1 MTDPASLPPLAPV
14 DTGWPR
20 VSNTGFDGL
29 VVQFADRLS
38 EPANRAALA
47 FRAAIARAGWSA
59 LEETSTS
66 LVSTYLRFDP
76 LGVTHAA
83 MRAEVEALLATQD
96 WYAAAL
102 PEGRKLWR
110 VPTVFGTDLAPQLEE
125 AADRAGLSA
134 EEAVRQI
141 AETQLRVQ
149 TIGFAPGQ
157 PYLGE
162 LPPAFDIPRQTDLTP
177 QVPEGAVVVAIR
189 QIVLFSVTTPTG
201 WRHIGQTRFR
211 LFRPD
216 SEQPF
221 VLRPGDEVLFTPISS
236 EHYAALEGTGPDG
249 GAVAEALT

>member
-1 MTDPASLPPLAPV
+1 MTNSPSSAPV
-14 DTGWPR
+14 PAGDKQWPK
-20 VSNTGFDGL
+20 VATAGFDG
-29 VVQFADRLS
+29 VVVRFADSLS

-47 FRAAIARAGWSA
+47 FRAAVEAAGWA
-59 LEETSTS
+59 AIEETSTS

-76 LGVTHAA
+76 LGCAHDA
-83 MRAEVEALLATQD
+83 MMAQVQALLKTRD
-96 WYAAAL
+96 WYGAAL
-102 PEGRKLWR
+102 PQGRRLWR

-125 AADRAGLSA
+125 AAARAGLTPD
-134 EEAVRQI
+134 EAIQQI
-141 AETQLRVQ
+141 AQTQLRVQ

-162 LPPAFDIPRQTDLTP
+162 LPPAFDIPRQTELTP

-216 SEQPF
+216 APEPF
-221 VLRPGDEVLFTPISS
+221 VLRPGDEVLFEPISP
-236 EHYAALEGTGPDG
+236 ERYAALDDAGANG
-249 GAVAEALT
+249 GATSEVLA